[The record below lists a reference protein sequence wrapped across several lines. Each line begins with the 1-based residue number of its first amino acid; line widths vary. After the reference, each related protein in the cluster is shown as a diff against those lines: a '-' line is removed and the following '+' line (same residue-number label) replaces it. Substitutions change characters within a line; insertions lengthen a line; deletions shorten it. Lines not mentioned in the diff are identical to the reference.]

1 MVNLKALEK
10 SLAKI
15 EAVGDDELEFEANGI
30 SVVLRPLTSFEE
42 NEVERYSR
50 TAFEDEKGKTIDADA
65 LPESERTVLNRIWLD
80 RLRQASL
87 AYAVIEIDGQ
97 DLRGVEYIETG
108 ESDSNGNPISIEKHA
123 AVLSLVER
131 WGRPVLTQM
140 FAAFGELMDRVNLRA
155 SQLVKFDPSE
165 VEEEKERLRK
175 RLRDLEGAKNLKEG
189 PTGGVDVS
197 KDINDVEIHRQQVA
211 AKMREQAGGTES
223 TAKTNQTTE
232 RLPSIKKGVQR
243 TRDHLRQQESAAAQ
257 AAADEMARRKA
268 QREGSRDPT
277 LPEEM
282 AQRDEP
288 PVSRTPRTPLSM
300 RQPQQQEQQQEQQEP
315 EDPNKIPDPHGGDS
329 FFDPADGDAAY
340 IAEMQRQQEMFR
352 RQQERE
358 KQQQEARAAAEAQ
371 GKRPIMQ
378 GRAKKPGPAGAT
390 SDNRSGLRNALN
402 TSNAVYDGGAGQI
415 QRSQPAARPS
425 GKKGDIPIYKM
436 PTTTLERRG
445 QQADP
450 SQIQIDQ
457 AGSSRN
463 PRFVGPRGND
473 E

>member
-1 MVNLKALEK
+1 VEKVMVNLKALEK

-257 AAADEMARRKA
+257 AAADGWRNEMSPLFRGLLEPRC
-268 QREGSRDPT
+268 RCGSRSNRNNNRNSKSRKTPTRSLILTGATLSLIRRTGMLPT
-277 LPEEM
+277 L
-282 AQRDEP
+282 QRCKG
-288 PVSRTPRTPLSM
+288 
-300 RQPQQQEQQQEQQEP
+300 
-315 EDPNKIPDPHGGDS
+315 NKRCSGDS
-329 FFDPADGDAAY
+329 RNERSSSRKLVPPQKLKGSVRSCRVVPKSRG
-340 IAEMQRQQEMFR
+340 RQE
-352 RQQERE
+352 
-358 KQQQEARAAAEAQ
+358 
-371 GKRPIMQ
+371 
-378 GRAKKPGPAGAT
+378 
-390 SDNRSGLRNALN
+390 LL
-402 TSNAVYDGGAGQI
+402 
-415 QRSQPAARPS
+415 
-425 GKKGDIPIYKM
+425 
-436 PTTTLERRG
+436 PTTVLVCAMR
-445 QQADP
+445 
-450 SQIQIDQ
+450 
-457 AGSSRN
+457 
-463 PRFVGPRGND
+463 
-473 E
+473 